1 MSFTASS
8 HDVPPLE
15 MIGAM
20 TQCAYQLGVT
30 ASGIAQSAGDDLAR
44 FLAFST
50 EFRHCFFAVRMGI
63 RLSQFEVVAPRVAAA
78 SVETPDRERT
88 ERADRDD
95 ARGRIEADRD
105 RERDREPVSLP
116 QFLKTL
122 GLVAKNAEQV
132 RAELP
137 AHIRDTTLPTLHALL
152 RQATATPER
161 EPVALLARPPT
172 TPAVRSRLL
181 NSTGTH
187 GVSPGPPPQPPILPP
202 RRSSG

>member
-63 RLSQFEVVAPRVAAA
+63 RLSQFEVVAPRVAAAA

-152 RQATATPER
+152 RQAAAEPA
-161 EPVALLARPPT
+161 PVAVLTRPT
-172 TPAVRSRLL
+172 TAPAVRARLL
-181 NSTGTH
+181 SSAGAPGFNPG
-187 GVSPGPPPQPPILPP
+187 SPARPPILPP

>member
-1 MSFTASS
+1 MPVTTPSS
-8 HDVPPLE
+8 DVPPLE

-78 SVETPDRERT
+78 ASVETPDRERT

-95 ARGRIEADRD
+95 ARGRRVEKNARRAVTDTGMILRLDRD
-105 RERDREPVSLP
+105 SKP
-116 QFLKTL
+116 
-122 GLVAKNAEQV
+122 AK
-132 RAELP
+132 
-137 AHIRDTTLPTLHALL
+137 
-152 RQATATPER
+152 
-161 EPVALLARPPT
+161 
-172 TPAVRSRLL
+172 
-181 NSTGTH
+181 
-187 GVSPGPPPQPPILPP
+187 
-202 RRSSG
+202 

>member
-63 RLSQFEVVAPRVAAA
+63 RLSQFEVMAPRVAAAA

-137 AHIRDTTLPTLHALL
+137 AHIRDTTLPTLHGLL
-152 RQATATPER
+152 RQATATPA
-161 EPVALLARPPT
+161 VAVLARPPAA
-172 TPAVRSRLL
+172 PAARARLL
-181 NSTGTH
+181 SSAGAPGFNPG
-187 GVSPGPPPQPPILPP
+187 SPARPPILLP